1 MAHLI
6 DKDDIYSSYMTYKQL
21 AEYIMS
27 LPAEIQRQEAYLELP
42 DEGTF
47 SVNAISLGE
56 TTVLEESHIALNTA
70 TREFVTVIDREGT
83 HVNVLKFW

>member
-1 MAHLI
+1 
-6 DKDDIYSSYMTYKQL
+6 MTYKQL

-27 LPAEIQRQEAYLELP
+27 LPAEIQRQQAYLELP

-56 TTVLEESHIALNTA
+56 TTVLEESHIALNTV

>member
-1 MAHLI
+1 
-6 DKDDIYSSYMTYKQL
+6 MTYKQL

-42 DEGTF
+42 DEDTF
-47 SVNAISLGE
+47 SVNTISLGE

-70 TREFVTVIDREGT
+70 TRESVVVIDREGT
-83 HVNVLKFW
+83 HINVLKFW